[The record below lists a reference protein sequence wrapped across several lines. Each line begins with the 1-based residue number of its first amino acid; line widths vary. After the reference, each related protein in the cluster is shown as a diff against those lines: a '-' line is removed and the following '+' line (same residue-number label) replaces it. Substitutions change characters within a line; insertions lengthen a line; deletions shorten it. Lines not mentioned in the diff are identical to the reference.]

1 MRVSSFLTVLASG
14 AIGLSAPASAQ
25 VPEAVFHGQEQDW
38 RVFTRGDGAERIC
51 YVQSTPQEAN
61 PASADH
67 GDVFFLVASWANG
80 DADEQPSFMSGRM
93 MRPDSPPR
101 IRIGS
106 DRYRMFVSEREGFV
120 ERADEEADL
129 VDDMRRGASMRVEA
143 THSDGTLVV
152 YEFSLSGVTAALQ
165 QADRLCR

>member
-1 MRVSSFLTVLASG
+1 
-14 AIGLSAPASAQ
+14 
-25 VPEAVFHGQEQDW
+25 
-38 RVFTRGDGAERIC
+38 
-51 YVQSTPQEAN
+51 
-61 PASADH
+61 
-67 GDVFFLVASWANG
+67 
-80 DADEQPSFMSGRM
+80 
-93 MRPDSPPR
+93 
-101 IRIGS
+101 
-106 DRYRMFVSEREGFV
+106 VSEREGFV